1 MLRAAQHWIF
11 VRFAGTGCVEF
22 HAVPVSKK
30 VDKRH
35 RARLQ
40 CISRTDRNMGT
51 VTDESQ

>member
-11 VRFAGTGCVEF
+11 VRFAGTGCVGL
-22 HAVPVSKK
+22 HAALFLKI

-35 RARLQ
+35 WARLQ
-40 CISRTDRNMGT
+40 CASRADRNMAT

>member
-11 VRFAGTGCVEF
+11 VRFAGTGCVGL
-22 HAVPVSKK
+22 HAVPVLKK

-35 RARLQ
+35 WARLQ
-40 CISRTDRNMGT
+40 CALRADRNMAT